1 MLLQRDFKKTSYDDR
16 LVLGDAYPSTIN
28 WRCITIV
35 IILAGMIGVGKTTY
49 TAQLAKELGTEAFFE
64 PVEDN
69 PILDKY
75 YENQLGVRKIE
86 DSAQEE
92 VQLLKK
98 CGLSYLEKIILKY
111 SRR

>member
-1 MLLQRDFKKTSYDDR
+1 MS
-16 LVLGDAYPSTIN
+16 
-28 WRCITIV
+28 
-35 IILAGMIGVGKTTY
+35 
-49 TAQLAKELGTEAFFE
+49 
-64 PVEDN
+64 
-69 PILDKY
+69 LDKY